1 MYFHYHLP
9 WVSLFEIEK
18 SLDSIE
24 VVAFVP
30 FVEKVR
36 WLTAHLFVD
45 SLEEAEK
52 GPPNQWDVLIF
63 TMSSFKHFS
72 TASAFRFLKPN
83 DHEINFVD
91 AQVNRKTDLI
101 PFRDAQFT

>member
-1 MYFHYHLP
+1 MYFHYLFP
-9 WVSLFEIEK
+9 WVSLFDIKK

-36 WLTAHLFVD
+36 WMTAHLFDD

-52 GPPNQWDVLIF
+52 GPPI
-63 TMSSFKHFS
+63 S
-72 TASAFRFLKPN
+72 
-83 DHEINFVD
+83 
-91 AQVNRKTDLI
+91 
-101 PFRDAQFT
+101 

>member
-1 MYFHYHLP
+1 LRHSFGHSDCLNFEHFEHF
-9 WVSLFEIEK
+9 SLFSLGLLGRLSVRDDTARDGLSLSFPLGFSFEIK
-18 SLDSIE
+18 KNLDSIE

-52 GPPNQWDVLIF
+52 GPPI
-63 TMSSFKHFS
+63 S
-72 TASAFRFLKPN
+72 
-83 DHEINFVD
+83 
-91 AQVNRKTDLI
+91 
-101 PFRDAQFT
+101 

>member
-1 MYFHYHLP
+1 VTRELIETLFRPFRLLELRALRTLL
-9 WVSLFEIEK
+9 SLFSLGLLGRLSVRDDTARDVLSLSFPLGFSFEIK
-18 SLDSIE
+18 KNLDSIE

-52 GPPNQWDVLIF
+52 GPPI
-63 TMSSFKHFS
+63 S
-72 TASAFRFLKPN
+72 
-83 DHEINFVD
+83 
-91 AQVNRKTDLI
+91 
-101 PFRDAQFT
+101 